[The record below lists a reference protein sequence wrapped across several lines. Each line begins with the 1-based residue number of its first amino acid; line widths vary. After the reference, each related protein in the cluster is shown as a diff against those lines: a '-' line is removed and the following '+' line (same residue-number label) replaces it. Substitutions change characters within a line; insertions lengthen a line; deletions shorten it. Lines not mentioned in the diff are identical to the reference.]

1 MIFRSFVYSNYL
13 GKRFYL
19 LCIKYDDILGVCI
32 MCINLVCEI
41 IKNNEKSRDTENVEF
56 NILRK
61 FGGKKGK

>member
-1 MIFRSFVYSNYL
+1 
-13 GKRFYL
+13 
-19 LCIKYDDILGVCI
+19 